1 MKFKIPEN
9 IIIAFLQDNFGDIR
23 HTSSDEIRINSPFA
37 DDRKFHMYINPTKGV
52 VHDFKSDYSGSFISF
67 VSEYLNIGN
76 RAAISHLIKNYS
88 GRGSMEDFSI
98 TEYMEKS
105 KEFEIPEGL
114 NWFAETKSGII
125 RNQAYKYL
133 KGRNLS
139 EEIINEFGYIYETGS
154 EYNRMIFIPFYEEGE
169 LVYYI
174 CRDFTGTNDLR
185 YNFPHGL
192 NSKQFIYNIDKIKD
206 TVFIFEG
213 VFDAIALEEQVGT
226 AMLSADLGK
235 EQATKILNRAP
246 KDIVF
251 VPDNDE
257 TGKSTL
263 EKNIKLLLKY
273 KPPSLDINVW
283 TYFIEEDVKD
293 FSETGQKYIDMVKCK
308 KWTRLDLEN
317 IVETMFRR

>member
-9 IIIAFLQDNFGDIR
+9 IIIAFLQDNFGDLR
-23 HTSSDEIRINSPFA
+23 KTSSDEIRINSPFA
-37 DDRKFHMYINPTKGV
+37 DDRKFHMYINTEKGV
-52 VHDFKSDYSGSFISF
+52 VKDFKSGYSGSFISF
-67 VSEYLNIGN
+67 ASEILSLGN
-76 RAAISHLIKNYS
+76 RAVISHLIKNYS

-98 TEYMEKS
+98 TEFMEVS
-105 KEFEIPEGL
+105 QEFELPEGL
-114 NWFAETKSGII
+114 NWFAEAKNGII

-133 KGRNLS
+133 ERRKIP
-139 EEIINEFGYIYETGS
+139 EEIINEFGYVYQTGS
-154 EYNRMIFIPFYEEGE
+154 EYNRMIFIPFYEESE

-174 CRDFTGTNDLR
+174 CRDFTGKNDLR

-192 NSKQFIYNIDKIKD
+192 NSKKFVYNIDKIKD

-213 VFDAIALEEQVGT
+213 VFDALALKEQVGT

-246 KDIVF
+246 KNIIF

-257 TGKSTL
+257 TGESTL

-273 KPPSLDINVW
+273 RPPSLDLTIW
-283 TYFIEEDVKD
+283 IYKLEGVKD
-293 FSETGQKYIDMVKCK
+293 FSETGQNYIDVIKCK
-308 KWTRLDLEN
+308 KWQKLDLEN
-317 IVETMFRR
+317 AAETIFRR